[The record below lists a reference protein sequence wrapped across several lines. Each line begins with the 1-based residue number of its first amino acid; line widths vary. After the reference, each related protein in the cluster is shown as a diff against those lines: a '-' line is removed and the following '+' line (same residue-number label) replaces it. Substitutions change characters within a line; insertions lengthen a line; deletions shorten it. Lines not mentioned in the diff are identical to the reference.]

1 MVHTPYHSDF
11 VTVCWFLYLIR
22 TADNRLYTGITTD
35 VPRRFRQHQAG
46 KGAKALRGKGD
57 LQLAFSHEVG
67 EHSLA
72 LRLEYRVKQ
81 LTKREK
87 ERLVAGEDALV
98 EVEAGVDEYFVSVT
112 AADAVPILRYCA
124 GLSQLDAAQLAA
136 ADLTGDGAVTS
147 GLVCAHHHLYSTLAR
162 GMPPPPRTPT
172 TCCWTDRGPIA
183 WSTSAASGS
192 TSPSAGLRRRR
203 WSFSS
208 TPPRAA
214 GSIGGGCC
222 RC

>member
-87 ERLVAGEDALV
+87 ERLVAGEDACWQGLKTIKV
-98 EVEAGVDEYFVSVT
+98 LAVFYLAM
-112 AADAVPILRYCA
+112 DAVEGVIRQTVNLERLGAVRP
-124 GLSQLDAAQLAA
+124 AA
-136 ADLTGDGAVTS
+136 AEIE
-147 GLVCAHHHLYSTLAR
+147 AR
-162 GMPPPPRTPT
+162 GRFKAEATV
-172 TCCWTDRGPIA
+172 
-183 WSTSAASGS
+183 
-192 TSPSAGLRRRR
+192 
-203 WSFSS
+203 
-208 TPPRAA
+208 
-214 GSIGGGCC
+214 
-222 RC
+222 